1 MYNNNNNGRNHNGKK
16 KDYSQLNLDDF
27 SDDDSDDGGRHQSD
41 FRDEYG
47 ENGDESGEYVRN
59 QQVLMKMQD
68 AGLDA
73 LSESVMRIGEMSNGI
88 SDELGHQ
95 NKMLDSMET
104 DLDTAGEELD
114 IVTRSTK
121 QLIAKSGGMSTFCLI
136 VTLSIVVLFLLFLII
151 YG

>member
-1 MYNNNNNGRNHNGKK
+1 MQHPNANAIQNNNNRFLEIKSRAQHTQYNTIRNTK
-16 KDYSQLNLDDF
+16 
-27 SDDDSDDGGRHQSD
+27 
-41 FRDEYG
+41 
-47 ENGDESGEYVRN
+47 
-59 QQVLMKMQD
+59 QVLMKMQD

-73 LSESVMRIGEMSNGI
+73 LSESVMRLGDMSNGI
-88 SDELGHQ
+88 SDELGQQ

-104 DLDTAGEELD
+104 DLDTAGDELD

-136 VTLSIVVLFLLFLII
+136 LTLSIVVLFLLLLII

>member
-1 MYNNNNNGRNHNGKK
+1 MQMQFKTPTTIEFQMTHTIQHNTTQHNK
-16 KDYSQLNLDDF
+16 
-27 SDDDSDDGGRHQSD
+27 
-41 FRDEYG
+41 
-47 ENGDESGEYVRN
+47 
-59 QQVLMKMQD
+59 QVLMKMQD